1 MEIKGP
7 PERDWWLKKPYRMVQ
22 TNLREIDATLDLDR
36 YIQSL
41 RSFHTEVVLFNM
53 GGIVANYP
61 TELPYHFRN
70 THMKGD
76 FAGGVLERAHE
87 EGIRFIARFDFSK
100 VNEAIAKEHP
110 EWLFK
115 GDAGDGKAIPTV
127 APASDAGASGAAAVI
142 SAAAGA
148 VNYNGQVHT
157 CVNGKYQQECSLAI
171 LEEALSRY
179 PVDGVFFNMIGYQT
193 RDYSGV
199 YHGICR
205 CDSCVKRFR
214 GETGKDLPA
223 KEDFHDPVFRA
234 YEVFR
239 RHTSRELYHRI
250 RETIKRHGEGLAIAT
265 YTHEGVDIF
274 RSESNSGIDRP
285 FPEWDYSAA
294 DNVRSVLG
302 SFPGMAA
309 ANTAVHFIDIP
320 YRHVG
325 VSPHLTRA
333 RLACDIAHGGWVDY
347 YVIGTLEGQ
356 EDRHAFGPAREVYAF
371 HAGNDKWLAGTRP
384 VAHLGLIRPVHSGV
398 AGSGAEYRGLFR
410 MLTEAHILFDVVDD
424 TVMDKPGRLA
434 GFKALVLPDARCLS
448 DEDIAA
454 VQSYVEG
461 GGLVLATGL
470 TATRDAHAEPRD
482 GVALKCLGASAVRA
496 EHGRER
502 ASYLRVS
509 RRDKETLRG
518 FEEIDLVHLDTPF
531 IACEPAPAAR
541 TFLSRIPPAMFG
553 PPEKCYYGPDTGE
566 PGMLSVSAGKGRA
579 VFIPWFPGASYLK
592 YAHHG
597 PAAVVASALHDLLGF
612 VQRLHT
618 DAPPLVEMALHEEMD
633 GRWMWLGMVNHSGHL
648 GTAYHAPLPVR
659 DIRVSFSITPG
670 MKVKAVRSLRRK
682 EDLHFTLGAGEV
694 RFTLSELGDFD
705 VVLLDASA

>member
-1 MEIKGP
+1 MEITGT
-7 PERDWWLKKPYRMVQ
+7 PEKDWWLKKPYRMVQ

-36 YIQSL
+36 YMQSL
-41 RSFHTEVVLFNM
+41 RSFHAEVVLFNT

-76 FAGGVLERAHE
+76 FVGSVLERIHK

-100 VNEAIAKEHP
+100 VNEQVARDHP
-110 EWLFK
+110 DWLYM
-115 GDAGDGKAIPTV
+115 GDTGDSKAIPTA
-127 APASDAGASGAAAVI
+127 APAPDARASGPATKLP
-142 SAAAGA
+142 AAAGP

-157 CVNGKYQQECSLAI
+157 CVNGKYQQECALAI
-171 LEEALSRY
+171 LDEALNRY

-205 CDSCVKRFR
+205 CESCVKRFR
-214 GETGKDLPA
+214 EETGKDLPA

-250 RETIKRHGEGLAIAT
+250 RETIKKHGDGLAIAT

-294 DNVRSVLG
+294 DNIRGVLG
-302 SFPGMAA
+302 SWSGMAV
-309 ANTAVHFIDIP
+309 ANTAVHFIDFP

-333 RLACDIAHGGWVDY
+333 RLASDIAHGGWVDY

-356 EDRHAFGPAREVYAF
+356 EDRKPFGPAREVFAF
-371 HAGNDKWLAGTRP
+371 HAENEKWLAGTRP
-384 VAHLGLIRPVHSGV
+384 VAHLALVRPSHSGV

-424 TVMDKPGRLA
+424 TVLDKPDRLK
-434 GFKALVLPDARCLS
+434 GFKAVLLPDARCLS
-448 DEDIAA
+448 DEDMEA
-454 VQSYVEG
+454 VESYVEA
-461 GGLVLATGL
+461 GGLLLATGL
-470 TATRDAHAEPRD
+470 TATRDAHAEPRN
-482 GVALKCLGASAVRA
+482 GVALKCLGVGKVKT

-502 ASYLRVS
+502 GSYLRVS
-509 RRDKETLRG
+509 RGDKEALHG
-518 FEEIDLVHLDTPF
+518 FEEMDLLHLDTPF
-531 IACEPAPAAR
+531 MACEAASGVR

-553 PPEKCYYGPDTGE
+553 PPEKCYYGAETGE
-566 PGMLSVSAGKGRA
+566 PGMLCATAGKGKA
-579 VFIPWFPGASYLK
+579 VFIPWFPGASHAR

-597 PAAVVASALHDLLGF
+597 PVALVAAALHDLLGF

-618 DAPPLVEMALHEEMD
+618 DASPLVEVALHEEAD

-648 GTAYHAPLPVR
+648 GTAYHAPIPVR
-659 DIRVSFSITPG
+659 DIRVSFSIPPG
-670 MKVKAVRSLRRK
+670 MSVKSVKSLRRK
-682 EDLHFTLGAGEV
+682 HDLHFTTGAGEV
-694 RFTLSELGDFD
+694 RFTLDELGEFD
-705 VVLLDASA
+705 VILLEAG